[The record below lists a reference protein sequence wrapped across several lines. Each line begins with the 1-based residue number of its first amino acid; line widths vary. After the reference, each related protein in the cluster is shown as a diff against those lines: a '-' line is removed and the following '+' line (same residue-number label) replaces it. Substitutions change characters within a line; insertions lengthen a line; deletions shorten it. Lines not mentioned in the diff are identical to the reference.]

1 MPPALLKPGFDT
13 IVPIVLAYMLSTN
26 GYRLYF
32 STNYLDIELLYDK
45 VYWVVLYRSRWCYI
59 DCGGVISIT
68 VVLYRSRC
76 CYIDHGGVISTTVV
90 LYRSRW
96 CYIDLLISISIPI
109 EAIGTIL
116 WKPGFRK
123 GGDPVTNLDLE
134 SQSPH
139 LIFAVHPVFK
149 RKKMA
154 GNAPGKKYEY
164 RPNSSARGE
173 DLKTRSVSN
182 N

>member
-1 MPPALLKPGFDT
+1 MDIDYIFQRITWISSCYT
-13 IVPIVLAYMLSTN
+13 IKYTGWCYIDHGGIISIT
-26 GYRLYF
+26 
-32 STNYLDIELLYDK
+32 
-45 VYWVVLYRSRWCYI
+45 VVLYRSRWCYI